1 MRACSA
7 ASLQESKGRHVT
19 GGPLRV
25 LPCSRRQC
33 DLARTAEF
41 SRQRAGPQSDVP
53 SARWSSLA
61 NAR

>member
-25 LPCSRRQC
+25 LPVQG
-33 DLARTAEF
+33 D
-41 SRQRAGPQSDVP
+41 
-53 SARWSSLA
+53 SAT
-61 NAR
+61 